1 MLPSGSG
8 VLAKAIKQSIQ
19 LSTTNTISISSL
31 LKCQH
36 FKSSRLELFCKRDV
50 LKNFAK
56 FTGVSSGTGVSC
68 EFCDI

>member
-1 MLPSGSG
+1 MLPSGPG

-31 LKCQH
+31 LKCLH